1 MSHSMQAYKE
11 NFSIGLMQHA
21 FFSVYKAAMHC
32 AVLHRLQGFP
42 EFILDY
48 TAYLLQKE
56 FLFLLNNVDVCATV
70 SHKLY
75 I

>member
-48 TAYLLQKE
+48 TA
-56 FLFLLNNVDVCATV
+56 
-70 SHKLY
+70 
-75 I
+75 